1 VAGDL
6 NLHEA
11 LDYVDLSTRVV
22 DAGAE
27 LKHAQSVDSE
37 LRILFDEIY
46 GELTGRR
53 SDSDFE

>member
-22 DAGAE
+22 DTGAE